1 MRGAFPALV
10 FSGRRKSVV
19 TPKKTQ
25 PIHLVWIGCVRFGR
39 GAGVFQLE
47 RSALECNS
55 GRHIPVCRV
64 TSVPE
69 LVPLLRP
76 ALRVADMAPQA
87 ALQARLCRKDIA
99 AAPAGRGVALCQISG
114 ACSKRTCPEQI
125 SAAFRIRRPRRVPAI
140 RCRYFLRELQRP
152 DGRTSCPS
160 PRRASA

>member
-47 RSALECNS
+47 RFALEWNS
-55 GRHIPVCRV
+55 GRHVPACRV

-69 LVPLLRP
+69 LVRCSGLPCELQTWPRRPPHRRDYAVRILRLLR
-76 ALRVADMAPQA
+76 RGGESRF
-87 ALQARLCRKDIA
+87 ARLREHD
-99 AAPAGRGVALCQISG
+99 SN
-114 ACSKRTCPEQI
+114 RTCPEQI

-140 RCRYFLRELQRP
+140 RCWYFLREPQRP

>member
-19 TPKKTQ
+19 IPKKNTAD
-25 PIHLVWIGCVRFGR
+25 PSRMDRLCPFR
-39 GAGVFQLE
+39 GGPEYSSWSVLLLNGIQDAMFLPAGF
-47 RSALECNS
+47 
-55 GRHIPVCRV
+55 

-87 ALQARLCRKDIA
+87 APQARLCRKDIA
-99 AAPAGRGVALCQISG
+99 AAPAGRGVALCQTSG
-114 ACSKRTCPEQI
+114 ACSKRTCPDQI

-140 RCRYFLRELQRP
+140 RCWYFLRELQRP